1 MLADEGEQDCV
12 VVVVVVEV
20 QAMWANFS
28 ESSYRLW

>member
-1 MLADEGEQDCV
+1 MLADEGEQDC

>member
-1 MLADEGEQDCV
+1 MLADEGEQDC
-12 VVVVVVEV
+12 VVVVVEV